1 MRMSTWNSK
10 HGSVFFVTSYK
21 IPTQKGDHSCKCTE
35 LSLNNEM
42 RELSSVQLSMFTRKT
57 GYTPFRWALAGVII
71 VSYAPS
77 IPLVCCSQSPG
88 QPRYVLCYWVM
99 CCVIELCVV
108 LLGYVLFCWVMG
120 CFVGLC
126 VVLLSYVLFC
136 WVQTQFSLGRHKQNR
151 FRNDISENGALN
163 YCYGV
168 TCWLLSIRSLWCDT
182 YTTEKHAY
190 KYTTVSLLSDKHL
203 NHFNYIINKIIRW
216 SHSTWITLLL
226 TGR

>member
-1 MRMSTWNSK
+1 
-10 HGSVFFVTSYK
+10 
-21 IPTQKGDHSCKCTE
+21 
-35 LSLNNEM
+35 M

-57 GYTPFRWALAGVII
+57 GYTPFRLGFRRGYHCII
-71 VSYAPS
+71 GPFYSFSVLFPITWSATLCVVLLS
-77 IPLVCCSQSPG
+77 
-88 QPRYVLCYWVM
+88 YVLCYWVM
-99 CCVIELCVV
+99 C
-108 LLGYVLFCWVMG
+108 

-168 TCWLLSIRSLWCDT
+168 TCWLLSIRSLWSDT

-226 TGR
+226 TGRLITWRIRVRDLVNNRWGCIVAVLCWACMSCKNRWRRWPIEITYI